1 MVKKRK
7 AIPKK
12 KRKTADLVFHYLE
25 KIISVAMALFVLS
38 ALAYAFYHVMFTW
51 L

>member
-1 MVKKRK
+1 MTKKRK

-12 KRKTADLVFHYLE
+12 KRKTVDLAFRYLE
-25 KIISVAMALFVLS
+25 KIISVGMALFVLS
-38 ALAYAFYHVMFTW
+38 ALAYAFYNVMFRW